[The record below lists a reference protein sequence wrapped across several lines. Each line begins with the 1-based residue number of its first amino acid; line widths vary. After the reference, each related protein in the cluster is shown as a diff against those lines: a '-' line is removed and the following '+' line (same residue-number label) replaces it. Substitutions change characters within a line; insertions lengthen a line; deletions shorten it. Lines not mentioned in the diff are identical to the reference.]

1 MRAPAGK
8 SNLLRAPFLATALM
22 GVVALAGCGGGSSG
36 GSTVVTPPPAPTPTA
51 ITVYPGTTSVPLG
64 GKAVFTAYV
73 PSVTTQPTFTWAVT
87 GSGNGSITAS
97 GTGQGNYVAPT
108 TMPAGAVTVTVTA
121 SANNVSLGGSATVT
135 ITALPAGGVAISPA
149 AISVPA
155 GSAFQFGATLNGVAS
170 PATWQVNGTT
180 NGDTLHGTIDVNG
193 NYTAP
198 AVPPPGGATTVTAM
212 VGGVSASAT
221 VTVVF
226 SNKSLSGP
234 YAYDYTGD
242 DGSAYLAVVGS
253 FTANNGLITG
263 SEDATDVSNG
273 GATALNASIS
283 GSTYTIGPD
292 GRGTVTIPVGVGIF
306 PTAGEI
312 WQIAITGNPAANPGG
327 PAQHVL
333 LVRFDKNGTGNG
345 TIDQQNSIE
354 TGSAFPMGNY
364 VFGLSGIDGVPFKDH
379 GGNQL
384 ATAGKFFSNGGG
396 IGSAGVW
403 DVNDAG
409 FSSTTG
415 IVTNDTTLTASY
427 VTASSGISGSIGR
440 GTLSLFSTN
449 AAISGLL
456 TAAPVT
462 STFTFVFYVVDNTHV
477 KVIEI
482 DSQAFLSGDIFS
494 GPSTNDGAFSVSNVL
509 NKSNYAFTVGGV
521 SSNGSYSAGGVFA
534 ANGGTGTSTGVMD
547 VNNGGVQIPLDK
559 ALTASYTLD
568 TSLGRISFSFTPAG
582 NTTPYTF
589 DGFTTSSGSVEMIE
603 TDNLAV
609 ANGVA
614 YPQSATGQ
622 PSGSFAINVSGA
634 STTGAQAVG
643 GQLSIANSSVAGTI
657 DFSDFVDPGPGVVDL
672 GLQVASGSSIVA
684 PDANGRGA
692 DTVSAPAL
700 ALKTSSPNFGLV
712 YYVVNPRTVLL
723 METDATH
730 VILGTMATQY

>member
-1 MRAPAGK
+1 
-8 SNLLRAPFLATALM
+8 
-22 GVVALAGCGGGSSG
+22 
-36 GSTVVTPPPAPTPTA
+36 
-51 ITVYPGTTSVPLG
+51 
-64 GKAVFTAYV
+64 
-73 PSVTTQPTFTWAVT
+73 
-87 GSGNGSITAS
+87 
-97 GTGQGNYVAPT
+97 
-108 TMPAGAVTVTVTA
+108 MP
-121 SANNVSLGGSATVT
+121 
-135 ITALPAGGVAISPA
+135 ISPA
-149 AISVPA
+149 AIAVAA
-155 GSAFQFGATLNGVAS
+155 GSDFQFGATLNGVAS

-242 DGSAYLAVVGS
+242 DGSGYLTVIGS
-253 FTANNGLITG
+253 FTASNGLITG
-263 SEDATDVSNG
+263 SEDATDVAAG
-273 GATALNASIS
+273 GTTALNASIS
-283 GSTYTIGPD
+283 GSTYSIGPD

-306 PTAGEI
+306 PTAGES
-312 WQIAITGNPAANPGG
+312 WEIALTGNPAANPGS
-327 PAQHVL
+327 PAQHAL

-345 TIDQQNSIE
+345 AIDQQNTIE
-354 TGSAFPMGNY
+354 AAGPFPAGNY
-364 VFGLSGIDGVPFKDH
+364 VFGLSGIDGVPFKDF
-379 GGNQL
+379 L
-384 ATAGKFFSNGGG
+384 APFVETSFVTAGKFFSNGGG

-403 DVNDAG
+403 DLNDAG
-409 FSSTTG
+409 FTSTTG
-415 IVTNDTTLTASY
+415 IVTDDTTLTASY

-440 GTLSLFSTN
+440 GTLSLFSTSTSVSN
-449 AAISGLL
+449 LL
-456 TAAPVT
+456 TAVPTT

-477 KVIEI
+477 KVIES
-482 DSQAFLSGDIFS
+482 DTHAFLSGDIFS
-494 GPSTNDGAFSVSNVL
+494 GPSTNDGSFSVSNVL
-509 NKSNYAFTVGGV
+509 NKSNYAFTLGGV

-534 ANGGTGTSTGVMD
+534 ANAGTSTSTGVMD

-614 YPQSATGQ
+614 YPQTATGE
-622 PSGSFAINVSGA
+622 PSGSFAFNVSGA

-643 GQLSIANSSVAGTI
+643 GQISVSNGTVAGTI

-672 GLQVASGSSIVA
+672 GLQLASGSTIVA

-712 YYVVNPRTVLL
+712 YYVVNPQAVLL

-730 VILGTMATQY
+730 VILGTMATQF

>member
-1 MRAPAGK
+1 MRAQAGK
-8 SNLLRAPFLATALM
+8 WNLLRASFLATALL
-22 GVVALAGCGGGSSG
+22 GVVALAACGGGSGG
-36 GSTVVTPPPAPTPTA
+36 GSTVVTPPPAPTPTT
-51 ITVYPGTTSVPLG
+51 ITVYPGVATSVPLG

-87 GSGNGSITAS
+87 GSGNGSITTS
-97 GTGQGNYVAPT
+97 GTGQGDYVAPT
-108 TMPAGAVTVTVTA
+108 TAPAGAVTVTVTA
-121 SANNVSLGGSATVT
+121 SVNNVSLGGSATVT
-135 ITALPAGGVAISPA
+135 IAALPAGGVAISPA
-149 AISVPA
+149 AVAVAA
-155 GSAFQFGATLNGVAS
+155 GSTFQFGATLNGVAS
-170 PATWQVNGTT
+170 AATWQVNGTT
-180 NGDTLHGTIDVNG
+180 GGDTLHGMIDVNG

-198 AVPPPGGATTVTAM
+198 AVPPPGGSTTVTAM
-212 VGGVSASAT
+212 VGGVSASAAT
-221 VTVVF
+221 TVVF

-242 DGSAYLAVVGS
+242 DGTGYLAIIGS
-253 FTANNGLITG
+253 FTANGGVLTG
-263 SEDATDVSNG
+263 SEDATDVSSG
-273 GATALNASIS
+273 GATATATIS
-283 GSTYTIGPD
+283 GTVAIGPD
-292 GRGTVTIPVGVGIF
+292 GRGTITIAGGVF
-306 PTAGEI
+306 QTGEV
-312 WQIAITGNPAANPGG
+312 WQIALTGNPAANPGA
-327 PAQHVL
+327 PAQHAL
-333 LVRFDKNGTGNG
+333 LLRFDVNGTGSG
-345 TIDQQNSIE
+345 TIDQQNTIE
-354 TGSAFPMGNY
+354 AGAPFPTGNY
-364 VFGLSGIDGVPFKDH
+364 VFGFSGIDGAPFKDS

-384 ATAGKFFSNGGG
+384 ATAGKFFSNGNN
-396 IGSAGVW
+396 GSIANSSVW

-409 FSSTTG
+409 FASTTG
-415 IVTNDTTLTASY
+415 IITDDTTLSATFQASA
-427 VTASSGISGSIGR
+427 VTGSVGR
-440 GTLSLFSTN
+440 GVLTLFSTN
-449 AAISGLL
+449 ATLSSLL

-477 KVIEI
+477 KVIET
-482 DSQAFLSGDIFS
+482 DKAAFLSGDIFS

-509 NKSNYAFTVGGV
+509 NKSNYAFTLGGV
-521 SSNGSYSAGGVFA
+521 SSNGAYSAGGVFA

-643 GQLSIANSSVAGTI
+643 GQLSITNSSVAGTI